1 MFHKNNKFF
10 FVLSFLSMSILW
22 AGTKSELDEAEK
34 AFRRKEYFKAR
45 RITERVLKNEPANDR
60 ALRLN
65 KEVNTAEQ
73 ELRDR
78 ILGTPRVSEEMS
90 DKDQKELAKIWLDKA
105 RLFADVKQYDKAVES
120 AEQVFL
126 HDPNNKEAS
135 RFIDQ
140 IKKAAYQQ
148 GQGEVQIVKS
158 MMHDEITE
166 RVKNYKDE
174 AVEFLNRD
182 QLGPA
187 YMAVQKILLL
197 DSEDKEAQ
205 HLAQIIEDKRLK
217 KQAA

>member
-1 MFHKNNKFF
+1 
-10 FVLSFLSMSILW
+10 MSILW